1 MECWVNPFKTHTYI
15 HLCHVHPFH
24 WFLPSPFPSRSLVG
38 ERVHSQYFGWC
49 CRGDGQR
56 CLHPVH
62 TCRCSFLLH
71 PPLSFFP
78 PYLLPLLPS
87 SLSFP
92 IPLLPPFPMPYP
104 SPPSPRLIFPSLPTF
119 PSPSPPLFPPSFQP
133 IHHLLG
139 FFVELHLVALNLMQ
153 DEHRRGW
160 GGESKC
166 TCY

>member
-1 MECWVNPFKTHTYI
+1 MTKELIKLECWVNPFKTHTYI

-38 ERVHSQYFGWC
+38 ERVHWRYFGWC
-49 CRGDGQR
+49 CRGNGQR
-56 CLHPVH
+56 CYLCTMYIDALFFSILP
-62 TCRCSFLLH
+62 
-71 PPLSFFP
+71 SFFP

-104 SPPSPRLIFPSLPTF
+104 SPPSPRLIFPSLPSF
-119 PSPSPPLFPPSFQP
+119 PSPSPPLFPPSLHC

-139 FFVELHLVALNLMQ
+139 LFLELHL
-153 DEHRRGW
+153 
-160 GGESKC
+160 
-166 TCY
+166 T